1 VPKKTKSS
9 VKNFSPQQTKTDL
22 FLLFLS
28 LTCLKAAVYIFI
40 HNRLNACIY
49 LFLAAS
55 YFALHGRA
63 GFKSFWSWLIIAGV
77 PYLFAL
83 YYLDFGLIWT
93 ALVIDL
99 AAWGGFLILS
109 KGVK

>member
-1 VPKKTKSS
+1 MSPQTKSR
-9 VKNFSPQQTKTDL
+9 VKTSSWGKAKPDL
-22 FLLFLS
+22 FLLFLG
-28 LTCLKAAVYIFI
+28 LTCLKAAVYIFM
-40 HNRLNACIY
+40 HNRLNAGLY
-49 LFLAAS
+49 LFLAAG

-63 GFKSFWSWLIIAGV
+63 GFKSFWSWLSITGA

-93 ALVIDL
+93 ALALDL
-99 AAWGGFLILS
+99 ASAGGFLILK

>member
-1 VPKKTKSS
+1 VPKKTKSAA
-9 VKNFSPQQTKTDL
+9 KNFSSRQASLDLVSL
-22 FLLFLS
+22 FLV
-28 LTCLKAAVYIFI
+28 LTCAKSAAYIFM
-40 HNRLNACIY
+40 HNRLNACLY
-49 LFLAAS
+49 LFLAAG

-63 GFKSFWSWLIIAGV
+63 GFKSFWVWLIAIGA

-93 ALVIDL
+93 ALAVDSVFL
-99 AAWGGFLILS
+99 GGFIILK

>member
-1 VPKKTKSS
+1 M
-9 VKNFSPQQTKTDL
+9 SPQAKSQARTSSFWGAKLDL
-22 FLLFLS
+22 FLLFLG

-40 HNRLNACIY
+40 HNRLNAGIY

-55 YFALHGRA
+55 YFALYGRA
-63 GFKSFWSWLIIAGV
+63 GFKSFWSWLIAAGT

-93 ALVIDL
+93 AFAIDSASL
-99 AAWGGFLILS
+99 GGFLILQ

>member
-1 VPKKTKSS
+1 MPKKINHYTE
-9 VKNFSPQQTKTDL
+9 TDL
-22 FLLFLS
+22 FSLFLG

-49 LFLAAS
+49 LFLAAG
-55 YFALHGRA
+55 YFALHGRV
-63 GFKSFWSWLIIAGV
+63 GFKSFWSWLIITGA

-99 AAWGGFLILS
+99 ASWGGFLILR